1 MQQSNLSIVYGD
13 QVILKIYRRLRDG
26 VQPDVE
32 IARFLTDT
40 AQFQHTPA
48 FLGLAQ
54 HVSTEGSETTLA
66 AAFAFAA
73 NQGDA
78 WEAVTSGLQRDVE
91 ENDLAVAR
99 SDGDTAPA
107 KDTHDFPLNIG
118 SLLGKRTAEL
128 HLALATPTDDPAFS
142 VEAVTPDDLKA
153 WSQEAS
159 EDISTM
165 LERLESALAT
175 LPEGAGKAA
184 TNLLSVRAELFQR
197 LEAASSVKPSGGRSR
212 IHGDFH
218 LGQVLVAQND
228 LLIID
233 FEGEPRRPLEQR
245 RRKTSPLR
253 DVAGMLRSLDY
264 AAAAALE
271 KYRGGATAAS
281 EAAARRVA
289 GWRDLAIREFL
300 ASYRE
305 HIAGGP
311 TYPDDPEAARRLLDL
326 FLLQKASYEI
336 AYELAHR
343 PDWVGIPL
351 RGIFDL
357 LNTETP

>member
-1 MQQSNLSIVYGD
+1 MGSGD
-13 QVILKIYRRLRDG
+13 FRSPARR
-26 VQPDVE
+26 
-32 IARFLTDT
+32 
-40 AQFQHTPA
+40 
-48 FLGLAQ
+48 
-54 HVSTEGSETTLA
+54 
-66 AAFAFAA
+66 
-73 NQGDA
+73 
-78 WEAVTSGLQRDVE
+78 E
-91 ENDLAVAR
+91 ENDLAVVLP
-99 SDGDTAPA
+99 DGLTEPA
-107 KDTHDFPLNIG
+107 KEAYDFPLNIG
-118 SLLGKRTAEL
+118 SLLGQRTAEL
-128 HLALATPTDDPAFS
+128 HMALATPTDDPAFS
-142 VEAVTPDDLKA
+142 VEAVTLADLKR

-165 LERLESALAT
+165 LERLQNARAT
-175 LPEGAGKAA
+175 LPDSIGEAA
-184 TNLLSVRAELFQR
+184 TRLLSLRDELFQR

-245 RRKTSPLR
+245 RRKSSPLR
-253 DVAGMLRSLDY
+253 DVAGMMRSLDY

-271 KYRGGATAAS
+271 KYRGGATATS
-281 EAAARRVA
+281 EAAIRRVA
-289 GWRDLAIREFL
+289 SWRDLAIGEFL

-305 HIAGGP
+305 HIAGCP
-311 TYPDDPEAARRLLDL
+311 TYPDDPDTARRLLDL

-351 RGIFDL
+351 RGTIDL
-357 LNTETP
+357 LDTETP